1 MKVTEL
7 EMIEALHRSGYIL
20 ESEVAKQLS
29 EWGFFV
35 QSGPVVEDPI
45 TGKGREIDIIA
56 ESFGN
61 KNYDSKL
68 RTYAQ
73 IEYVF
78 EIKNNSF
85 PIILL
90 NEFRDSP
97 LIESWTGMKEF
108 IEWPE
113 NTSHYDHH
121 ECYFDELIEKNKN
134 IFTQY
139 CSFHKKKA
147 NDVLMA
153 SHPERFHDSISKI
166 IQHCDE
172 SLDFYENQSLEV
184 DSESIVSSFFRHRL
198 YMPILLVNDDVF
210 QMRDNELTKVDSSTL
225 VVNYYHKGEPKMAY
239 LFIVTKDGLK
249 EFINKTQLLLS
260 KTITKMNMIKNK
272 TA

>member
-1 MKVTEL
+1 MNVTES
-7 EMIEALHRSGYIL
+7 EMLEALNRSGYIL

-29 EWGFFV
+29 EWDFFV
-35 QSGPVVEDPI
+35 QSGPVVKDPI

-56 ESFGN
+56 ESFGQ

-68 RTYAQ
+68 KTYAQ

-97 LIESWTGMKEF
+97 LIESWVGMKEA
-108 IEWPE
+108 IELIDGFH
-113 NTSHYDHH
+113 HYDSHD
-121 ECYFDELIEKNKN
+121 CYFAELIENNKN
-134 IFTQY
+134 IYTQY

-172 SLDFYENQSLEV
+172 SIDLHEEILEES
-184 DSESIVSSFFRHRL
+184 DSESIRSSFFRHRL
-198 YMPILLVNDDVF
+198 YMPILLVNDDLF
-210 QMRDNELTKVDSSTL
+210 EMRDNELIKVGSSTL
-225 VVNYYHKGEPKMAY
+225 VVNYYHKGKPMMAY

-249 EFINKTQLLLS
+249 DFINRTQNLLS
-260 KTITKMNMIKNK
+260 KTLNKMNDLVNI
-272 TA
+272 TS